1 MELREALEEIVDKTA
16 RLLTLSHELKL
27 SFVLED
33 TFHARNVVTRIES
46 TLKELEKLMEVV
58 EDGLPKDA

>member
-16 RLLTLSHELKL
+16 HLLTLSHELKL
-27 SFVLED
+27 SFALKD
-33 TFHARNVVTRIES
+33 TLHVKQVVTRIKS
-46 TLKELEKLMEVV
+46 TLGELEELMKVV

>member
-16 RLLTLSHELKL
+16 HLLTLSHELKL
-27 SFVLED
+27 SFALKD
-33 TFHARNVVTRIES
+33 MFYARHVATRIKS
-46 TLKELEKLMEVV
+46 TLGELEELMKVV